1 MKKVSRFAVLS
12 MLLVAALV
20 LSGAFATAA
29 QDEENVLVIGFEQE
43 PPNLWPLNN
52 LTFGG
57 LVESFTNRDLWEY
70 DVDRNIVPVMVD
82 EIPSAE
88 NGRVTQTDEGDT
100 QVRVTLSEGLTWSD
114 GTPITA
120 ADCEVWHTIRSDRTT
135 SEAVG
140 RGLYPDI
147 VQSFELDPDDELTFT
162 ITYNGVFPDYLEEDT
177 AKPECLYPGH
187 VFGSFIEDGALLE
200 DSEYFVGG
208 LDFDGF
214 KTVGYGPYA
223 IAEWN
228 IGNNMVMV
236 ANPNWG
242 GEEPAFDRIIISFI
256 TDSVQMRNALEVGEI
271 DVTFNWS
278 DDLQPEYAAI
288 DGVETFAIPGVYSD
302 ALWIR
307 SGEIGVS
314 EENGGEAL
322 MDPLVRQAIA
332 HAVDRATH
340 VENLVGPGITT
351 PVSWYPE
358 ALVPEDLPFLEFN
371 PDRARELL
379 DEAGWVQTGD
389 PLIGGG
395 DGVRAKDG
403 VELSNLRFVTTEN
416 ELRNNYQLVIQEDLA
431 RVGIGVDVQII
442 PATRLFDS
450 FSNGGTL
457 TNYEW
462 DLAIFANSA
471 DPLTPNTDQDSYTCG
486 GIPTPEN
493 PDGFNP
499 WQFCNER
506 YDEVAAQIAS
516 TLPGPERDELADES
530 VRLFHEGF
538 FWHGLRLRATW
549 FAVNTDVIDAGSV
562 EDFTGSLASNWFNQ
576 VEFWEPAG

>member
-302 ALWIR
+302 AL
-307 SGEIGVS
+307 
-314 EENGGEAL
+314 
-322 MDPLVRQAIA
+322 
-332 HAVDRATH
+332 
-340 VENLVGPGITT
+340 
-351 PVSWYPE
+351 
-358 ALVPEDLPFLEFN
+358 
-371 PDRARELL
+371 
-379 DEAGWVQTGD
+379 
-389 PLIGGG
+389 
-395 DGVRAKDG
+395 
-403 VELSNLRFVTTEN
+403 
-416 ELRNNYQLVIQEDLA
+416 
-431 RVGIGVDVQII
+431 
-442 PATRLFDS
+442 
-450 FSNGGTL
+450 
-457 TNYEW
+457 
-462 DLAIFANSA
+462 
-471 DPLTPNTDQDSYTCG
+471 
-486 GIPTPEN
+486 
-493 PDGFNP
+493 
-499 WQFCNER
+499 
-506 YDEVAAQIAS
+506 
-516 TLPGPERDELADES
+516 
-530 VRLFHEGF
+530 
-538 FWHGLRLRATW
+538 
-549 FAVNTDVIDAGSV
+549 
-562 EDFTGSLASNWFNQ
+562 
-576 VEFWEPAG
+576 